1 MINTVVE
8 GAYGE
13 NLTISGDHDT
23 GFDIEFKSNGL
34 AYVDKGFLKDLAVA
48 CEAHI
53 NLADLRGRKGR
64 VL

>member
-34 AYVDKGFLKDLAVA
+34 AYVDQSFLSDLAVA
-48 CEAHI
+48 CEAHL
-53 NLADLRGRKGR
+53 NLAELQRRR
-64 VL
+64 

>member
-34 AYVDKGFLKDLAVA
+34 AYVDKSFLSDLAVA
-48 CEAHI
+48 CEAHL
-53 NLADLRGRKGR
+53 NLAELQRRR
-64 VL
+64 

>member
-34 AYVDKGFLKDLAVA
+34 AYVDKSFLIDLAVA
-48 CEAHI
+48 CKAHL
-53 NLADLRGRKGR
+53 NLAELQRSRWT
-64 VL
+64 V